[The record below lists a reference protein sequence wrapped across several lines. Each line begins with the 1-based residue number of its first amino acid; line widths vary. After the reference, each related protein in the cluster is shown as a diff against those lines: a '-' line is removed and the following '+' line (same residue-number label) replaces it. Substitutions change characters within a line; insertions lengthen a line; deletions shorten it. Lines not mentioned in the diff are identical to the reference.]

1 MNRWSL
7 PLASLACCL
16 SLPLSAAALD
26 VYFGTYTA
34 ANGSKGIYRA
44 TLDLGTGGLSEP
56 VLAAELP
63 SPSFLT
69 IDAAGKHLYAVSEV
83 GGPDGGLVTAF
94 RIDDTGALER
104 MNQQPS
110 GGNGP
115 CHISLGPDGATLLVA
130 NYGGGSVA
138 SYRVGKDGTL
148 SAPVSVIRHE
158 GSSVN
163 PKRQREPHAHSI
175 NASPDG
181 RFAHAAD
188 LGTDRIHRYAIDSA
202 TGALAPA
209 GETALAPG
217 SGPRHFAFRP
227 DGKFAY
233 VINELLLNVTA
244 FRVDPDTGTLT
255 EIQTIPTLP
264 EGTPPVGSTAE
275 VVCHPTGRFLYG
287 SNRGHDSIVV
297 YTIDGPFGKLTR
309 VENEPLR
316 GKVPR
321 NFAITPDGHW
331 LLAAGQESGTVEVL
345 RIDPETGALE
355 PVGSPIQIDRPV
367 CIRFVRKP

>member
-1 MNRWSL
+1 MNRWSV
-7 PLASLACCL
+7 SLAFLSCFL
-16 SLPLSAAALD
+16 SLPLSADGLD
-26 VYFGTYTA
+26 VYFGTYTSPD
-34 ANGSKGIYRA
+34 GSKGIYRA
-44 TLDLGTGGLSEP
+44 SFDPETGNLGEP
-56 VLAAELP
+56 ALAAELP

-69 IDAAGKHLYAVSEV
+69 IDAAGKHVYAVSEV
-83 GGPDGGLVTAF
+83 GGPDGGRVTAF
-94 RIDDTGALER
+94 RIDESGGLVKIND
-104 MNQQPS
+104 QPS

-115 CHISLGPDGATLLVA
+115 CHISLSPDGATLLVA

-138 SYRVGKDGTL
+138 SYRVGKDGSI
-148 SAPVSVIRHE
+148 SAPVSVIRHQ

-163 PKRQREPHAHSI
+163 PKRQKEPHAHSI

-188 LGTDRIHRYAIDSA
+188 LGTDRIHRYAIDPS

-209 GETALAPG
+209 GEAALAPG
-217 SGPRHFAFRP
+217 SGPRHFTFRP
-227 DGKFAY
+227 DGRFAY

-244 FRVDPDTGTLT
+244 FRVDPGTGTLT
-255 EIQTIPTLP
+255 EIQTLSTLP
-264 EGTPPVGSTAE
+264 DGTKPVGSTAE
-275 VVCHPTGRFLYG
+275 VVCHPKGRFLYG

-297 YTIDGPFGKLTR
+297 YAIDESTGKLTR
-309 VENEPLR
+309 VENESLR

-321 NFAITPDGHW
+321 NFAITPDGGW

-345 RIDPETGALE
+345 RLDPATGALE
-355 PVGSPIQIDRPV
+355 PSGSPIRVDRPV